1 MSACAFGLVAAS
13 GLGGRTRARP
23 ERRWERE
30 GEGEREGG
38 ESRPAAAPRRW
49 RRGEERR
56 GGAAAQGAW
65 SDGREWTVEMD
76 RDPERIRPV
85 RCNHKGCMGLTSA
98 PMQIIKFPNIGGV
111 PYSLFF
117 RVVFSP
123 FDLISCQIVSG

>member
-1 MSACAFGLVAAS
+1 MRLGWWRRRDWEAARALDRR
-13 GLGGRTRARP
+13 GDGR
-23 ERRWERE
+23 ERE
-30 GEGEREGG
+30 RERERGG